1 MSFEKISSV
10 DLIEIVENSIVQVRT
25 KTVIL
30 ENGEQISSQFQRH
43 IVVPNGNYSG
53 EDSKVQAIASLIYTP
68 EIVAAYQATK
78 QAQ

>member
-1 MSFEKISSV
+1 MSFEKITSV

-53 EDSKVQAIASLIYTP
+53 ENFNVQAIASLIYTP

>member
-43 IVVPNGNYSG
+43 IIAPTGDYSG
-53 EDSKVQAIASLIYTP
+53 EDSNVQAIASLIYTP
-68 EIVAAYQATK
+68 EIVASYQATK